1 VAALW
6 DRAQFFHPTPG
17 NGQFSPHS
25 PEEPRH
31 HVPARDTTATP
42 IAAAGGHFPK
52 LPQFPRVAL
61 NFSGSN
67 GRKSAAVVRTVKK
80 NSFNKRR
87 AQEYE
92 LLAESI
98 EGLWFQAEL
107 ALALAFGPG
116 KS

>member
-1 VAALW
+1 M
-6 DRAQFFHPTPG
+6 R
-17 NGQFSPHS
+17 SR
-25 PEEPRH
+25 PRH
-31 HVPARDTTATP
+31 MPRRDTTGP
-42 IAAAGGHFPK
+42 HWPRPAAPFPK
-52 LPQFPRVAL
+52 PAAHPRVAL

-67 GRKSAAVVRTVKK
+67 GRKYGAVVRTVKK

-107 ALALAFGPG
+107 APALAFGPG

>member
-1 VAALW
+1 M
-6 DRAQFFHPTPG
+6 
-17 NGQFSPHS
+17 
-25 PEEPRH
+25 
-31 HVPARDTTATP
+31 PARDTTATP

-67 GRKSAAVVRTVKK
+67 GRKYGAVVRTVKK

>member
-1 VAALW
+1 MSSGAVV
-6 DRAQFFHPTPG
+6 G
-17 NGQFSPHS
+17 HS
-25 PEEPRH
+25 PQITASFPSQVTARGAVHTTCPTGRNRDPSGRCRRPFFPNQPRF
-31 HVPARDTTATP
+31 A
-42 IAAAGGHFPK
+42 
-52 LPQFPRVAL
+52 RVAL